1 MSDQQ
6 ASQAELS
13 NAYETAPLVRGELT
27 SLLYRNHRGVYVAS
41 LVGAALVALLF
52 RDLVPPWTVWVLVG
66 WVLAAEMLRFVL
78 HWMFR
83 RRGLP
88 EIAAGQDG
96 ADWELRFKAVGLV
109 YGGAWAFAG
118 TFLFPT
124 GDPAYQVALVFLI
137 IMINAISAFT
147 LAGHF
152 RYTCFYLSMLSA
164 PLVANLVI
172 HWSQLSM
179 LLLPLLAVITSMLL
193 VTSYRTERDL
203 REMLSLRFAYSH
215 MAQELADEIFA
226 KQETESRLEDLAHY
240 DQLTGLPNRRLFTQ
254 ELEGAIQ
261 NARQREEYLG
271 VLFVDVD
278 RFKAINDSL
287 GHHCGDQILKTI
299 AERLRM
305 ELGRGELAARQ
316 SSDEF
321 LLMFRLPKRAEQISP
336 RVERLI
342 DRLNENIP
350 LDHQELRINT
360 SVGIAFFPDDGQSA
374 QSLIQHADIAMDR
387 AKQAGRNHY
396 QFFQPEMHAQAL
408 QRLSRETALRRA
420 IQEERLHLHYQPQVD
435 AESGNIVGVE
445 ALARWHDPELGD
457 ISPGEFIP
465 LAEETGLIVPL
476 GRWVLTE
483 ACRQAQR
490 WLESTDENFYISVN
504 LSVGQFD
511 TGDLVEAVE
520 ATLAETG
527 LPAERLVLEITESL
541 VMHDP
546 AHHIALL
553 EELKGLGLQL
563 ALDDFGTGYSSM
575 SYLRQLP
582 IDILKLDRQ
591 FVSNVEL
598 SSEDAVIARATI
610 TMAAEIGLRVVAEGV
625 ETAEQIQWLLS
636 QECHTMQG
644 FYFSRPVPGEEVV
657 QLIRSGAQGLP
668 KRPVSQ

>member
-6 ASQAELS
+6 ASQSELTVGHDTTE
-13 NAYETAPLVRGELT
+13 AVRGELVR
-27 SLLYRNHRGVYVAS
+27 LLYRNHRGIYIAS
-41 LVGAALVALLF
+41 IVGAALVALVF
-52 RDLVPPWTVWVLVG
+52 RDVAALWAVWILVG
-66 WVLAAEMLRFVL
+66 WVLAAELLRVVL
-78 HWMFR
+78 HWAFG
-83 RRGLP
+83 RRGLQ
-88 EIAAGQDG
+88 EIAAGSDG
-96 ADWELRFKAVGLV
+96 RDWEFRFKAVGLF
-109 YGGAWAFAG
+109 YGGAWAFASA
-118 TFLFPT
+118 FLFPA
-124 GDPAYQVALVFLI
+124 GDPAYQVSLAFLI

-152 RYTCFYLSMLSA
+152 RFTSLYLVLLST
-164 PLVANLVI
+164 PLIANLII

-179 LLLPLLAVITSMLL
+179 LLLPLLVVITSMLL
-193 VTSYRTERDL
+193 VISYRAGHDL
-203 REMLSLRFAYSH
+203 HEMLALRFAYSN

-226 KQETESRLEDLAHY
+226 KQETETRLDELAHY
-240 DQLTGLPNRRLFTQ
+240 DQLTGLPNRRLFSQ
-254 ELEGAIQ
+254 ELESAIQ
-261 NARQREEYLG
+261 HARQRGEYLG

-287 GHHCGDQILKTI
+287 GHDCGDRILRTI
-299 AERLRM
+299 ADRLWT
-305 ELGRGELAARQ
+305 ELGKGELAARQ

-321 LLMFRLPKRAEQISP
+321 LLVLRLPERAEQISS
-336 RVERLI
+336 RVEKLI
-342 DRLNENIP
+342 DLLNEPIP
-350 LDHQELRINT
+350 LNGQELRINT
-360 SVGIAFFPDDGQSA
+360 SVGIAFFPNDGESPE
-374 QSLIQHADIAMDR
+374 SLIQHADIAMDR

-396 QFFQPEMHAQAL
+396 QFFQPEMQAQAL

-435 AESGNIVGVE
+435 AESGRIVGVE
-445 ALARWHDPELGD
+445 ALARWKDPELGD
-457 ISPGEFIP
+457 ISPGDFIP

-483 ACRQAQR
+483 ACRQAER
-490 WLESTDENFYISVN
+490 WKKATDEDFYISVN

-511 TGDLVEAVE
+511 TGDLVEAVST
-520 ATLAETG
+520 TLKETG
-527 LPAERLVLEITESL
+527 LPADRLVLEITESL

-546 AHHIALL
+546 VHHIALL
-553 EELKGLGLQL
+553 RELKELGLQL

-591 FVSNVEL
+591 FVSNVER

-636 QECHTMQG
+636 QECRTMQG
-644 FYFSRPVPGEEVV
+644 FYFSRPVPEEDLAR
-657 QLIRSGAQGLP
+657 LIRSGPDALP
-668 KRPVSQ
+668 EAPESD